1 MARSI
6 LPAMVWSHALR
17 GAGGRLLAA
26 RRPLLRS
33 SPRHNP
39 AGCGSARDGGGT
51 GGGGAGAK
59 RAPVQQLLKP
69 ASKESKPAAKVCW
82 ICKRPFTTADPDDD
96 TACARQDCSMHP
108 GGASAAAG
116 EGEERA
122 T

>member
-1 MARSI
+1 
-6 LPAMVWSHALR
+6 MVWSHALR

-59 RAPVQQLLKP
+59 RATEQQQLKP
-69 ASKESKPAAKVCW
+69 VSKESKLAAKVCCW

-108 GGASAAAG
+108 GGGERGGRGGGGAG
-116 EGEERA
+116 NLMG
-122 T
+122 